1 MYLVV
6 LVASLMIFCGVTAV
20 YLRSGYFSV
29 FHPFTIYNLFHG
41 LVFVI
46 RPLFSYWLEYE
57 AIYNAY
63 QFTPSLSDKIT
74 VIVAANVGLLS
85 FAFFCFR
92 QGAVSMRFRSDPLL
106 VPERNRLA
114 RFFLWV
120 LVICAPMAIWSLF
133 SAFNAATDYNTIG
146 DMGRDMATG
155 VIYHTRSNGYF
166 DEAQMMLVPLSALSA
181 WLFRFRLI
189 ALAPLALFVLMRAG
203 TGGRGPFVA
212 ALFAAGL
219 LYLYD
224 QRRRF
229 PTMRVSL
236 ALAAAALLFALI
248 GSDRGQSVR
257 AWFGGETD
265 ARLVGRSDLRFMEG
279 MDFGNLEFFEYI
291 VYVIPQRSQTYGYF
305 NDVLQV
311 FTEPVP
317 RVLWKDKPFGAPFQ
331 RFSMFDYGFPVG
343 YTRSLPGNG
352 WYAMGWLG
360 VIITCGLWGYVL
372 GLIYRRFVEG
382 TQSTYQ
388 VAAYM
393 VFLPILIVAYRDGM
407 IVTVFRQGIFFMAP
421 ILLWI
426 WIARFFN
433 APLAADIHKARALR
447 AHNDARLNGPEAVA
461 LARQPQPAG
470 TNSRYLPPAV
480 LRRRIMQRGGRET

>member
-20 YLRSGYFSV
+20 YLRSGYFSL

-46 RPLFSYWLEYE
+46 RPFFSYWLEYE
-57 AIYNAY
+57 ALYRAY

-74 VIVAANVGLLS
+74 VIAAANVGFLS

-92 QGAVSMRFRSDPLL
+92 HGAVAMQFRKDPMLIQ
-106 VPERNRLA
+106 ERNRLA
-114 RFFLWV
+114 RLFPWV
-120 LVICAPMAIWSLF
+120 LVICGPLAVWSLY
-133 SAFNAATDYNTIG
+133 SLYLAASDFNVLG
-146 DMGRDMATG
+146 DMGRDAATG
-155 VIYHTRSNGYF
+155 VIYNTRGTGYF
-166 DEAQMMLVPLSALSA
+166 AEAQMMLVPLTALCA
-181 WLFRFRLI
+181 WLFRFRLV
-189 ALAPLALFVLMRAG
+189 ALLPLATFVVFRAA

-212 ALFAAGL
+212 ALFATGL
-219 LYLYD
+219 LFLYE

-229 PTMRVSL
+229 PTPRVAMALVAGL
-236 ALAAAALLFALI
+236 ALFATI
-248 GSDRGQSVR
+248 GADRGQTVR
-257 AWFGGETD
+257 ALLGEQTD
-265 ARLVGRSDLRFMEG
+265 IRQQSRSDLRFMEG
-279 MDFGNLEFFEYI
+279 MDFANLEFFEYI
-291 VYVIPQRSQTYGYF
+291 VYVVPQRSQTYGYF

-317 RVLWKDKPFGAPFQ
+317 RVLWKDKPFGAPFE

-360 VIITCGLWGYVL
+360 VIITCGVWGYVL

-382 TQSTYQ
+382 PQSTYH

-407 IVTVFRQGIFFMAP
+407 LVTVFRQGIFFALP
-421 ILLWI
+421 ILLWL
-426 WIARFFN
+426 WLARSFN
-433 APLAADIHKARALR
+433 VPLAKDIRTM
-447 AHNDARLNGPEAVA
+447 
-461 LARQPQPAG
+461 LARRHRRAAMQGAETASTASGAELGPAAADPY
-470 TNSRYLPPAV
+470 RHLPPAV
-480 LRRRIMQRGGRET
+480 RRRRMALRR